1 MIAVL
6 QRVKSARVSVDGRVT
21 GECGEGFAILLGVAN
36 GDSELDADLLAAKI
50 SKLRVFR
57 DENDKM
63 NRSIVDIGGSAVVV
77 SQFTLLANYKHGN
90 RPDFLS
96 AAAPNIAE
104 PLYEYFCDRLSL
116 LIGSSVG
123 RGVFGADMLYE
134 IANNGPVTIVMDS
147 NVLKTKKNT
156 QERDNI

>member
-6 QRVKSARVSVDGRVT
+6 QRVRSARVSVDGVT
-21 GECGEGFAILLGVAN
+21 TGSCGEGFAILLGVAI
-36 GDSELDADLLAAKI
+36 GDERLDADLLAAKI
-50 SKLRVFR
+50 AKLRVFR

-63 NRSIVDIGGSAVVV
+63 NRSIVDVGGSCVVV

-96 AAAPNIAE
+96 AAPPDVAE
-104 PLYEYFCDRLSL
+104 PLYRYFCEKLSAN
-116 LIGSSVG
+116 IGKEVG

-134 IANNGPVTIVMDS
+134 IENNGPVTIVMDS
-147 NVLKTKKNT
+147 NVLKTKSNS
-156 QERDNI
+156 